1 MLEGSSSLGIWAE
14 RLGCLVED
22 GSQGDTEGAMGTCI
36 VLAIAPTLCRPQLL
50 GTELLW
56 TEEKAKLA
64 ERSKWSS

>member
-14 RLGCLVED
+14 RLGCLVAD

-36 VLAIAPTLCRPQLL
+36 VLAIAPTLRRPQLL

-64 ERSKWSS
+64 ERPKWSS